1 MTPTGYGNPHAGLP
15 LPHGEGVFSAPAIKH
30 GDDEEG
36 GGSHTDAAQALS
48 GSSSGWRMVRRQTAG
63 AMPISVPSQ
72 RSISASASH
81 QVVMFMVLCPGLSGR
96 GMVRQRVTG
105 EGQQPI
111 EKPEFQFMSHI
122 VHPHPAPSPLRASS
136 CEGEGNT
143 FRAMVAGVGGR
154 RRAQDAF
161 YIDLSARCVCKC
173 EPESTPCTPSV
184 TPPQPSPTVAVRR
197 ASATGRV
204 E

>member
-1 MTPTGYGNPHAGLP
+1 MTPTGYGNPHSGLP

-96 GMVRQRVTG
+96 GWYGNGLRVRGSNQLKNRNL
-105 EGQQPI
+105 I
-111 EKPEFQFMSHI
+111 S
-122 VHPHPAPSPLRASS
+122 
-136 CEGEGNT
+136 
-143 FRAMVAGVGGR
+143 
-154 RRAQDAF
+154 
-161 YIDLSARCVCKC
+161 
-173 EPESTPCTPSV
+173 
-184 TPPQPSPTVAVRR
+184 
-197 ASATGRV
+197 
-204 E
+204 